1 MTFHEPTLGVPN
13 LACHQPPVSPMDCS
27 PSADYFSS
35 MGYTS
40 VGSTSSP
47 VSQTNQGSSH
57 GSSHSLPNFPGA
69 VDYPDSMPLPHSGGF
84 ATPSPH
90 HHSMSALLPMPYLY
104 QPFTGLH
111 QLPTQTMRHPTMPT
125 ARRTLTDDDRRR
137 MCLYHQ
143 ENPHVKQTEIGA
155 MFGVERR

>member
-1 MTFHEPTLGVPN
+1 MTFHEPTLGVPS
-13 LACHQPPVSPMDCS
+13 LTGHQQPVSPMDCT

-40 VGSTSSP
+40 AGSAVSS
-47 VSQTNQGSSH
+47 QGSSH
-57 GSSHSLPNFPGA
+57 GNHHSLPNFQSA
-69 VDYPDSMPLPHSGGF
+69 IDYSDSMPMPHSGGF
-84 ATPSPH
+84 ATPSSHQHP
-90 HHSMSALLPMPYLY
+90 MSGLFPMPYLY
-104 QPFTGLH
+104 QPFAALQ
-111 QLPTQTMRHPTMPT
+111 QLPTQTIRQPTMPT